1 MKAHCSHCQK
11 EIADDYPI
19 TVIWG
24 KDLNLFCDINCRCIW
39 FSPNSPAAEGK
50 VDNLT
55 PKNPFCR
62 RSGLDRRTGKERRTR
77 DDPAEFFVDRRGNGP
92 DRRKG
97 QDRRKCDRENLM
109 VTAGSIK

>member
-1 MKAHCSHCQK
+1 MKAPCSHCQK

-24 KDLNLFCDINCRCIW
+24 KDLNLFCDIKCRSIW
-39 FSPNSPAAEGK
+39 FSPNSPASEGK

-62 RSGLDRRTGKERRTR
+62 RSGLDRRTRKERRTSV
-77 DDPAEFFVDRRGNGP
+77 DLAKFFVDRRGNGP
-92 DRRKG
+92 DRRKR
-97 QDRRKCDRENLM
+97 QDRRKCDL
-109 VTAGSIK
+109 